1 MLQIHFRL
9 AFSWNNS
16 TITLCL
22 QMESWFICWDHS
34 LSSSCGHCNF
44 PLPPLEVEPLPTP
57 APRTSHPLGFAYWW
71 IFKANQ
77 TIFASARPLCKQIL
91 LDHILHKTRNPISY
105 LLSCAY
111 YFSSHHCFFNSS
123 SCVILLQQHHS
134 KLHRIQIL
142 LLLHLYLQWY
152 VSLSWISI

>member
-1 MLQIHFRL
+1 
-9 AFSWNNS
+9 
-16 TITLCL
+16 
-22 QMESWFICWDHS
+22 MESWFICWDHS

-142 LLLHLYLQWY
+142 LLLHFICSDMFPYLG
-152 VSLSWISI
+152 SLFNILFSWADSCILWAVNIAIQG